1 MVDVLLGSIWKHG
14 TLTAA
19 AFVRLDELI
28 AAQQDYMR
36 ALGGALPHGIPR
48 AGKASDATA
57 AIDEFRMMASTSD
70 ADARKLARAETRWEG
85 TDLDDLSPA
94 EIRRFLFVE
103 AMRLR
108 VAHAAGGDRGRRS
121 RRREAALG
129 GERGGRVEFNNL
141 ANA

>member
-1 MVDVLLGSIWKHG
+1 
-14 TLTAA
+14 
-19 AFVRLDELI
+19 
-28 AAQQDYMR
+28 MR
-36 ALGGALPHGIPR
+36 SLGGALPHGIPR
-48 AGKASDATA
+48 AGKASDASA

-108 VAHAAGGDRGRRS
+108 VAHAAP
-121 RRREAALG
+121 EAIEG
-129 GERGGRVEFNNL
+129 GERGERMRSKVSAAGESSSITS
-141 ANA
+141 

>member
-19 AFVRLDELI
+19 AFVRLDALI
-28 AAQQDYMR
+28 PAQQDYMR
-36 ALGGALPHGIPR
+36 SLGGALPHGIPR

-108 VAHAAGGDRGRRS
+108 VAHAAP
-121 RRREAALG
+121 EAIEG
-129 GERGGRVEFNNL
+129 GERGERLRSKVSAAGESSSIT
-141 ANA
+141 